1 VFEHVQPKLQTDA
14 ETGVVRYDGVAMVM
28 AGGHGPLAAPTIRG
42 GAIS

>member
-1 VFEHVQPKLQTDA
+1 MFEHVQPKLQTDA

-42 GAIS
+42 GAI